1 MVKKPDEIFFS
12 MVICL
17 LYVVDAKNTLV
28 GKTDP
33 HGELG
38 MMNMIG
44 MIMTTMAVVSMII
57 M

>member
-1 MVKKPDEIFFS
+1 MIKKPDEFFS